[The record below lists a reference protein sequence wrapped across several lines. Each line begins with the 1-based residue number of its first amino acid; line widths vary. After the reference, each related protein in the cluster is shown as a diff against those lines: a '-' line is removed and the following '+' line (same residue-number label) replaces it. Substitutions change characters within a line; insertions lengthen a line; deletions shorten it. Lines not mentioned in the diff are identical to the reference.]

1 MKKQPTDVLTISDL
15 LRDQFVGIRTE
26 SWVVLLMDARE
37 DSQATVA
44 VNLATLLGK
53 RLKVLRLAVAHYLH
67 PSERRMKKM
76 IRYNIE
82 KVTGVLVRVF
92 ANLRNGAAL
101 AKVLFKKI

>member
-44 VNLATLLGK
+44 VNLTTLLGK
-53 RLKVLRLAVAHYLH
+53 GLKVLRLAVAHYLH
-67 PSERRMKKM
+67 PSERMKKM